1 MEYGLIGARLGHSFS
16 KPIHEALNPNAS
28 YELCPLPEEQQARD
42 FLAARA
48 FSGINVT
55 IPYKRLVMEYCDE
68 IAPSAKAIGAV
79 NTVTNRNGRLC
90 GYNTDYD
97 GFLEMARSAH
107 IDFEG
112 RRVLI
117 LGTGGTAH
125 TVHAAVAAQGAA
137 HVHHASHSGTHG
149 ALTYEQAIEQGGS
162 FDILINT
169 TPVGMYPDCDASP
182 VDLKDFPCLGG
193 VLDVVYNPLKTELLC
208 RAKERG
214 IPHAGGLRMLVAQAF
229 YAQQYFQDKTLERA
243 QMDDI
248 YRRLVEDRANLIL
261 IGMPS
266 CGKSTVG
273 KLCAEMLGKRFIDAD
288 EALEQRTG
296 KRISEILRPGTEAAF
311 RDLEEQVLADLA
323 KEGGCVIAT
332 GGGAVLRG
340 QNMRRLRRGGVLIWL
355 NRALEALT
363 PGGARPLSATPEALQ
378 EQWRVRRP
386 LYEAAAHASVNNDAS
401 AQETAQKVK
410 EIFHEILNRE
420 WP

>member
-16 KPIHEALNPNAS
+16 KPIHEALNPGAS
-28 YELCPLPEEQQARD
+28 YELHPLPEEEQARA
-42 FLAARA
+42 FLSDRQ

-68 IAPSAKAIGAV
+68 IAPAAKAIGAV

-97 GFLEMARSAH
+97 GFLEMASSAG

-117 LGTGGTAH
+117 LGTGGTAR
-125 TVHAAVAAQGAA
+125 TVHAAVTEKGAA

-149 ALTYEQAIEQGGS
+149 ALTYEQAVQQGGS
-162 FDILINT
+162 FDILVNT
-169 TPVGMYPDCDASP
+169 TPVGMYPDCDAAP
-182 VDLKDFPCLGG
+182 VDLKDFPYLCG

-208 RAKERG
+208 AAKERG

-229 YAQQYFQDKTLERA
+229 YAQQYFQQKTLDRA
-243 QMDDI
+243 RMDEI
-248 YRRLVEDRANLIL
+248 YRQLVADRANLVL
-261 IGMPS
+261 VGMPS
-266 CGKSTVG
+266 SGKSTVG
-273 KLCAEMLGKRFIDAD
+273 RLCAALLNKKFVDAD
-288 EALEQRTG
+288 EVLEQRAG
-296 KRISEILRPGTEAAF
+296 KPISEILRPGEETAF
-311 RDLEEQVLADLA
+311 RDLEEQVTADLA

-332 GGGAVLRG
+332 GGGVVLRE
-340 QNMRRLRRGGVLIWL
+340 QNVRRLRRGGAVIWL
-355 NRALEALT
+355 DRPLEALEH
-363 PGGARPLSATPEALQ
+363 GGSRPLSATPEALK

-386 LYEAAAHASVNNDAS
+386 LYEAAAHAAVKNNAS
-401 AQETAQKVK
+401 AQETAQKIK
-410 EIFHEILNRE
+410 EIFHEVLNRE